1 MCLDHQAT
9 AMYNKTLGAFLRYSF
24 VFALIIILG
33 VWGMRLANIDSAQL
47 IDWIAGMLSFWWM
60 LVITTV
66 PWNVY
71 FEAKSVI
78 HEFQLSQSI
87 GIEVSEKKKQYV
99 QKVAFWGLWLAI
111 GLHIIT
117 AVALFELSAM
127 GISRIGYI
135 GCVVALLLTI
145 LRPAIRAY
153 EFIWS
158 QLNLIKETVKYPR
171 QDVVELRNR
180 VEKLEFA
187 VEAIETSMKPDVAGT
202 FAYELHNTDKD
213 LVRKY
218 ERLVAEQARLN
229 DQNVAEHESL
239 KRDGQAAIAKISS
252 DTQFLDHVREIIR
265 LVKSA

>member
-1 MCLDHQAT
+1 
-9 AMYNKTLGAFLRYSF
+9 
-24 VFALIIILG
+24 
-33 VWGMRLANIDSAQL
+33 
-47 IDWIAGMLSFWWM
+47 
-60 LVITTV
+60 
-66 PWNVY
+66 
-71 FEAKSVI
+71 
-78 HEFQLSQSI
+78 
-87 GIEVSEKKKQYV
+87 
-99 QKVAFWGLWLAI
+99 
-111 GLHIIT
+111 
-117 AVALFELSAM
+117 
-127 GISRIGYI
+127 
-135 GCVVALLLTI
+135 